1 MGVEFATNFYY
12 LVFEFLKLLFLM
24 SLMIIDIVLLA
35 FLKIYCVKIL
45 KTNCYKRKRLVQVGN
60 LFLEFEVPLIFHVM
74 YIYIYIYF
82 IAYRKRLG
90 HIRFGGKSLNNLH
103 IGT

>member
-74 YIYIYIYF
+74 YIFIYF
-82 IAYRKRLG
+82 IAYDERLG
-90 HIRFGGKSLNNLH
+90 HIRFCGKSLNNLH

>member
-1 MGVEFATNFYY
+1 
-12 LVFEFLKLLFLM
+12 
-24 SLMIIDIVLLA
+24 MIIDIVLLA
-35 FLKIYCVKIL
+35 FLNFFIIVSRFW

-74 YIYIYIYF
+74 YIFIYF
-82 IAYRKRLG
+82 IAYDERLG
-90 HIRFGGKSLNNLH
+90 HIRFCGKSLNNLH